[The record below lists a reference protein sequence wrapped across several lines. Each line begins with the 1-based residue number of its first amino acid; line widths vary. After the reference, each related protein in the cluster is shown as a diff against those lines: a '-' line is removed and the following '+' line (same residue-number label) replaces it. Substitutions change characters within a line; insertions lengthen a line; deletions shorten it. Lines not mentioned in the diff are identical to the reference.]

1 MINNNNK
8 KKKEFWMKEKR
19 VKLICRRKKKKKIM
33 ETYEYFEENWN
44 SIRNKFIILFLL
56 LLRFILS
63 NIEYP
68 KMELR
73 YKKSE
78 CWKDD
83 LPTSNLEL
91 YFIQKLAL

>member
-8 KKKEFWMKEKR
+8 KKKNFEWKKKEWNLF
-19 VKLICRRKKKKKIM
+19 VEEKKKKIM